1 MRKTI
6 ISGYRNVPGEHCG
19 SVAMRNLIHFY
30 CQRDLPEEI
39 VFGLGSAVDC
49 VFLSSPVFD
58 PPMMIFGRTITM
70 EVDLAQALGVD
81 YREAIEP
88 DDEEA
93 WEIVRQEVAE
103 GRPTMLSG
111 DVLYLD
117 YRKFKVHF
125 PGHRYVLVGFDDETS
140 TAYLA
145 DRLAPD
151 FQPCSYSALA
161 KSRNPPDT
169 FSTYNLW
176 GKFHH
181 TTIARSLEAACAHA
195 LRKNVDRMLGRDS
208 SQADLLRAA
217 GGGRELILETGLN
230 GITALAGALARGHEG
245 FTASY
250 LSQTIEKFGT
260 GGGNFRK
267 MYSGFLAWARET
279 TPDLVPAQASA
290 LAARSAAAWTDLSIT
305 LEAASKGPDVEGHWK
320 RASEQ
325 ARLIHRMETELFEGL
340 GEATA
345 KG

>member
-1 MRKTI
+1 MPKTI
-6 ISGYRNVPGEHCG
+6 ISRYHNVPGEHCG

-30 CQRDLPEEI
+30 CHRDLPEEI

-49 VFLSSPVFD
+49 VFLSSRAFD
-58 PPMMIFGRTITM
+58 PPMMMFGRTITM

-81 YREAIEP
+81 YRETIEP

-93 WEIVRQEVAE
+93 WEIVRQEVVE

-140 TAYLA
+140 TAYVA

-176 GKFHH
+176 GKFHD
-181 TTIARSLEAACAHA
+181 TTIAHSLEAACALA

-208 SQADLLRAA
+208 SQADLLKVA
-217 GGGRELILETGLN
+217 GGGQEFVLETGLN
-230 GITALAGALARGHEG
+230 GIAALAGALARGHGG

-279 TPDLVPAQASA
+279 TPDLVPPQAPT
-290 LAARSAAAWTDLSIT
+290 LAARAAASWTDLSVT
-305 LEAASKGPDVEGHWK
+305 LEAASKEPGVESHWK

-325 ARLIHRMETELFEGL
+325 ARAIHRMETELFEAL

-345 KG
+345 KR